1 MVTVEKVEKI
11 DLLKFLKLCKKFWS
25 RSIRFLRE
33 HLAKNIFFFCK
44 VLSFIY
50 SQSLKI
56 FYFTSGCGGQE
67 SSEIFGSLI
76 LAEKQPGLYGN
87 KVIRIR
93 FTATEL
99 WPWLLWK
106 RLGNLKRNRLKF
118 LTLCYRFLTKLSNM
132 FFSPFPMTERNC
144 IQSLNETKT
153 QVVTWCQ
160 TLPQRKEGIP
170 AAGFKLRWRKCWETA
185 FLISLKNLSTS
196 PPKTRLGNPRFK
208 VSESWTSG
216 LTDSN
221 IQSFLQRF

>member
-33 HLAKNIFFFCK
+33 HLAKNFFFCK

-76 LAEKQPGLYGN
+76 LAEKQAGLYGN
-87 KVIRIR
+87 KMIRIG

-106 RLGNLKRNRLKF
+106 RLGNLKRNLLKF
-118 LTLCYRFLTKLSNM
+118 LTLCYRFWPNCPTC
-132 FFSPFPMTERNC
+132 FFLLFPWLKETVF
-144 IQSLNETKT
+144 SLWTRQRRRSWPGVKHFPNEK
-153 QVVTWCQ
+153 
-160 TLPQRKEGIP
+160 KE
-170 AAGFKLRWRKCWETA
+170 
-185 FLISLKNLSTS
+185 
-196 PPKTRLGNPRFK
+196 
-208 VSESWTSG
+208 
-216 LTDSN
+216 
-221 IQSFLQRF
+221 FLQQCLDWDEGNVEKQLF